1 MNRGN
6 HSVHP
11 AEMHLTENKL
21 SWSSETKDFRTKEEI
36 VDFSGKGLKLDTET
50 DAQPIVDA
58 IHAAKGLTGLIL
70 EGNTLGVEAAK
81 SIAKALESKPTFQ
94 RALWKDAFT
103 GRLKDEIPKALSFLG
118 GGLILAKANLVELD
132 LSDNALGPVGMEGLV
147 QFLKSPVCYSLKC
160 IRLNNNGLGIYGGR
174 MLAQA
179 LNDCLKASKDAG
191 SPLTLK
197 TFIVGRNRLENEGAI
212 ALSEFFKAVGTL
224 EEVQMPQNFI
234 RHPGIS
240 ALASALVY
248 NPDLKI
254 LNLNDNTFT
263 WRGSQAIAEALPKWQ
278 QLSVINFG
286 DCLIRT
292 KGAEFLAKALSSGHE
307 HLKEVYMNH
316 GEINLPGAKQLA
328 NSLKNKKMLTICDL
342 NGNQFGEDGC
352 QELKNIF
359 NPFGDKKVLQSL
371 SDDEGEPSSEE
382 EESGEEEESD
392 EEHEEKTDIQDKEKN
407 VEHIPTD
414 DAVHQ
419 INTNLVHLTANE
431 NIPLNVEAFLNAP
444 TSARFYGLGD
454 QKMPLI
460 LQHID
465 SVIASKPDEI
475 FDVYAEVIMKLS
487 STVNLRSEK
496 QLLEEVQQ
504 LVEII
509 LKVAFEKAKTTE
521 KMALCNNTFFIY
533 MGLLKSEDK
542 RFRPSW
548 PLSGFF
554 LILERIIT
562 TNPGCIPPSTLQSL
576 ETFFS
581 RPQQAFEIYKEESV
595 RLRKALNKP

>member
-1 MNRGN
+1 MNGSMTKIN
-6 HSVHP
+6 GDSEINSLP
-11 AEMHLTENKL
+11 A
-21 SWSSETKDFRTKEEI
+21 KEEI
-36 VDFSGKGLKLDTET
+36 VDFSGKGLKLDTEA
-50 DAQPIVDA
+50 DAQPIVNA
-58 IHAAKGLTGLIL
+58 IQAAKGLTGLIL
-70 EGNTLGVEAAK
+70 EGNTLGVDAAK
-81 SIAKALESKPTFQ
+81 AIAKALESKPTFQ

-179 LNDCLKASKDAG
+179 LNDCLKASKEAG
-191 SPLTLK
+191 SPLSLK

-234 RHPGIS
+234 RHPGIL

-248 NPDLKI
+248 NPGLKI
-254 LNLNDNTFT
+254 LNFNDNTFT
-263 WRGSQAIAEALPKWQ
+263 WRGSQAVAEALPKWQ

-307 HLKEVYMNH
+307 HLKEVYMDH
-316 GEINLPGAKQLA
+316 GEINLSGAKQLA

-342 NGNQFGEDGC
+342 NGNQFGEEGC
-352 QELKNIF
+352 QELKDIF
-359 NPFGDKKVLQSL
+359 SGLDRKVLQSL

-382 EESGEEEESD
+382 EQSEEEEQEESGD
-392 EEHEEKTDIQDKEKN
+392 EDEEKTEEK
-407 VEHIPTD
+407 VAEKAAEHVSAY
-414 DAVHQ
+414 DALHQ
-419 INTNLVHLTANE
+419 LNANLAQLSANE
-431 NIPLNVEAFLNAP
+431 DVPSTVEALLAAP
-444 TSARFYGLGD
+444 TLARFNGLGD
-454 QKMPLI
+454 QKSSSI
-460 LQHID
+460 LQHVD
-465 SVIASKPDEI
+465 RLIAAKPDTV
-475 FDVYAEVIMKLS
+475 FDVYAEVIMKVS
-487 STVNLRSEK
+487 SIINLRSESPSV
-496 QLLEEVQQ
+496 ESVQQ
-504 LVEII
+504 TVDAI
-509 LKVAFEKAKTTE
+509 LKAAFEKANVMD
-521 KMALCNNTFFIY
+521 KMPILDNSLLIY

-542 RFRPSW
+542 QFRPTW

-554 LILERIIT
+554 LILERIVSLE
-562 TNPGCIPPSTLQSL
+562 PKCIPLSTLQSFQ
-576 ETFFS
+576 TFFS
-581 RPQQAFEIYKEESV
+581 QPHQTFDIYKEETE
-595 RLRKALNKP
+595 RLKKALNKS